1 MKQPMGKARRE
12 MEGMNGPCHHEFL
25 LHFSF
30 FLFSFFFFSFP
41 LVLSRICDLLG
52 LATLEVDLLSA
63 LQNGVILG
71 LLVKT
76 ISPEKLKDYKFPSL
90 NKVANVFQAAEH
102 INK

>member
-1 MKQPMGKARRE
+1 
-12 MEGMNGPCHHEFL
+12 MNFFFIFL
-25 LHFSF
+25 FSFFPFSF
-30 FLFSFFFFSFP
+30 FLFL